1 MAFLKEKKSHFWVT
15 RASVSKRGSSRSH
28 WYENI
33 IFILKQM
40 KPLSQERLCTYP
52 RFENEGF
59 YYEPLDLLRRLDRYC
74 VELHYGAV
82 LTLQLLLGN
91 WVEICSQNNP
101 MMQFDTTPTSNGQLH
116 SNTCILF
123 IHQAPVVHRL
133 DNAIHRIN
141 RYPEDRYYENQLHY
155 PLDSN
160 LSSG

>member
-15 RASVSKRGSSRSH
+15 RASVSKRGSLRSH
-28 WYENI
+28 RYENI

-59 YYEPLDLLRRLDRYC
+59 YCEPLDLLRRLGRYC

-82 LTLQLLLGN
+82 LALQLLRGN

-101 MMQFDTTPTSNGQLH
+101 MMQFDTTPTSNGQLN

-123 IHQAPVVHRL
+123 IHQAPVVQKL

-141 RYPEDRYYENQLHY
+141 RYPEDKYNENQLRC